1 MKSATILES
10 HDMFVMFDGCPT
22 CNRKDAAYLSTC
34 HVYAQ
39 QMGRRLRIVLS
50 GSPTARGIRAIAKDQ
65 GVTVRYPMILLDGLF
80 YSEPQDIS
88 LDDYL
93 ADEDEPEEEEEP
105 NEE

>member
-1 MKSATILES
+1 MKTATILES
-10 HDMFVMFDGCPT
+10 PDMFVLFDGCPT

-65 GVTVRYPMILLDGLF
+65 GVIVRYPMILLDGLIYF
-80 YSEPQDIS
+80 EPQDIS
-88 LDDYL
+88 LDDYVADDETEEKEA
-93 ADEDEPEEEEEP
+93 ADEA
-105 NEE
+105 

>member
-1 MKSATILES
+1 MKAATILES
-10 HDMFVMFDGCPT
+10 HDMFVLSDGCPT

-34 HVYAQ
+34 RVYAQ

-50 GSPTARGIRAIAKDQ
+50 GSPTARVIRAIAKDQ
-65 GVTVRYPMILLDGLF
+65 GATVRYPMILMDGLF
-80 YSEPQDIS
+80 YFEPQDIS

-105 NEE
+105 DEE

>member
-1 MKSATILES
+1 MKTATILES
-10 HDMFVMFDGCPT
+10 PDMFVLFDGCPT

-39 QMGRRLRIVLS
+39 QMNRKLRIVSS

-65 GVTVRYPMILLDGLF
+65 GVIVRYPMILLDGLIYF
-80 YSEPQDIS
+80 EPQDIS

-93 ADEDEPEEEEEP
+93 ADEDEPEEEAEP

>member
-1 MKSATILES
+1 MKAATILES
-10 HDMFVMFDGCPT
+10 HDMFALFDGCPT

-39 QMGRRLRIVLS
+39 QMGRRLRIVSS
-50 GSPTARGIRAIAKDQ
+50 GSPTARTIRAIAKDQ
-65 GVTVRYPMILLDGLF
+65 GITVRYPMILLDGLF
-80 YSEPQDIS
+80 YFHPQDIS

>member
-1 MKSATILES
+1 MKTATILES
-10 HDMFVMFDGCPT
+10 PDMFVLFDGCPT

-39 QMGRRLRIVLS
+39 QMGRRLRVVLS

-65 GVTVRYPMILLDGLF
+65 GVPVRYPMILLDGLF
-80 YSEPQDIS
+80 YFEPQGIS

>member
-1 MKSATILES
+1 MKTATILES
-10 HDMFVMFDGCPT
+10 HDMFALFDGCPT

-50 GSPTARGIRAIAKDQ
+50 GSPTARGLRAIAKDQ
-65 GVTVRYPMILLDGLF
+65 GVTVRYPMILLDGLIYF
-80 YSEPQDIS
+80 NPQDIS

-93 ADEDEPEEEEEP
+93 ADEDETEEEDEP
-105 NEE
+105 NEA

>member
-1 MKSATILES
+1 MKTATILES
-10 HDMFVMFDGCPT
+10 HDMFSLFEGCPT

-65 GVTVRYPMILLDGLF
+65 GVIVRYPMILLDGLIYF
-80 YSEPQDIS
+80 EPQDIS
-88 LDDYL
+88 LNDYL
-93 ADEDEPEEEEEP
+93 ADEDEPEEEADPIEE
-105 NEE
+105 

>member
-1 MKSATILES
+1 MKAATILES
-10 HDMFVMFDGCPT
+10 QDMFALFDGCPT

-39 QMGRRLRIVLS
+39 QMGRRLRVVLS

-65 GVTVRYPMILLDGLF
+65 GVTVRYPMILLDGLIYF
-80 YSEPQDIS
+80 EPQDIS

-93 ADEDEPEEEEEP
+93 VDDDEPEEAEP

>member
-10 HDMFVMFDGCPT
+10 PDMFALFDGCPT

-39 QMGRRLRIVLS
+39 QMGRRLRIVSS
-50 GSPTARGIRAIAKDQ
+50 GSPTARAIRAIAKDQ
-65 GVTVRYPMILLDGLF
+65 GVIVRYPMILLDGLIYF
-80 YSEPQDIS
+80 EPQDIS

-93 ADEDEPEEEEEP
+93 VDDDETEEKEETDEA
-105 NEE
+105 

>member
-1 MKSATILES
+1 MKAATILES
-10 HDMFVMFDGCPT
+10 HDMFALFDGCPT
-22 CNRKDAAYLSTC
+22 CNRQDAAYLSTC

-80 YSEPQDIS
+80 YFQPQGIS

-93 ADEDEPEEEEEP
+93 ADEDEPEEEAEP

>member
-1 MKSATILES
+1 MKAATIRES
-10 HDMFVMFDGCPT
+10 HDMFALFDGCPT

-50 GSPTARGIRAIAKDQ
+50 GSPTARGIRAIAKHQ
-65 GVTVRYPMILLDGLF
+65 GITVRYPMILLDGLF
-80 YSEPQDIS
+80 YFQPQDIS

-93 ADEDEPEEEEEP
+93 ADDDEPEEEEEP
-105 NEE
+105 SEE

>member
-1 MKSATILES
+1 MKAVTILES
-10 HDMFVMFDGCPT
+10 HDMFALFDGCPT

-65 GVTVRYPMILLDGLF
+65 GVTVRYPMILLDGLIYF
-80 YSEPQDIS
+80 KPQDIS

>member
-1 MKSATILES
+1 MKAATILES
-10 HDMFVMFDGCPT
+10 HDMFALFDGCPT

-65 GVTVRYPMILLDGLF
+65 GLTVRYPMILLDGLF
-80 YSEPQDIS
+80 YFQPQDIS

-93 ADEDEPEEEEEP
+93 ADEDEPEEEEEH